1 MHNPLHTV
9 SAGKSRPKRMVL
21 LTALICILMMVFAM
35 PVLAGP
41 YDSGGGGTVD
51 TPQVIE
57 PVGDTVISGEATTDD
72 DVELENNL
80 STTGTATVTLAD
92 KDVPEAEIS
101 TGIVNGLAE
110 NDIPL
115 VIENEGVSLEFTGQA
130 LLTSKVTQAVA
141 TEKATVKIGAKV
153 VTTAEKEA
161 IMSKAGL
168 GESTGIFEVGGKVVD
183 LTASLND
190 GSTSESISSFNEPV
204 AVTIDLS
211 DLNLTAAQIQ
221 QLTATRMEKD
231 ADGNYVPVVLGGTYN
246 ATTKKFTFYT
256 EKFSIY
262 TVVRKEGLV
271 NISMVIDSAN
281 TVLNGT
287 GKAID
292 APPTIV
298 ENRTMVPLRYVAEA
312 LGVEVEWVEST
323 QTVVMNQGGKQLSFA
338 IGKITPGMDVP
349 AMIVN
354 SRTLVPIR
362 YISESFG
369 AKVNWIPSTRTVQV
383 FK

>member
-1 MHNPLHTV
+1 MHNPLHTA
-9 SAGKSRPKRMVL
+9 SAGKSRSDRAL
-21 LTALICILMMVFAM
+21 FLTALTCILMMVMAM
-35 PVLAGP
+35 PVFGYYGSDP
-41 YDSGGGGTVD
+41 GSSGD
-51 TPQVIE
+51 TPVVIE

-141 TEKATVKIGAKV
+141 TEQATVKIGAKV
-153 VTTAEKEA
+153 VTTTEKEA

-183 LTASLND
+183 LTASLNA

-231 ADGNYVPVVLGGTYN
+231 AEGNYVPVVLGGTYN

-271 NISMVIDSAN
+271 NISMVIDSTN
-281 TVLNGT
+281 TVLNGA

-323 QTVVMNQGGKQLSFA
+323 QTVVMKQGGKQLSFA